1 MKLRTFDPFQRAAL
15 TPGYDHTMSEHEAL
29 HLRTGAEGEELAC
42 RWLEAR
48 GVKVLHRN
56 WRHGRDELD
65 IVARDGRFL
74 VVVEVKTRRSGHW
87 GDPEMAVDR
96 AKQRKL
102 MRGAEAYLF
111 SIPDDLE
118 VRYDVVSITH
128 TRSGPEVLHIPNA
141 FYPTIDEQTS

>member
-1 MKLRTFDPFQRAAL
+1 
-15 TPGYDHTMSEHEAL
+15 MSKHPAP
-29 HLRTGAEGEELAC
+29 HLRTGAAGEDLAC
-42 RWLEAR
+42 HWLEAR
-48 GVKVLHRN
+48 GFQVLHRN

-74 VVVEVKTRRSGHW
+74 VVVEVKTRTSDRW
-87 GDPEMAVDR
+87 GDPEASVDP

-102 MRGAEAYLF
+102 MRCAEEYLF

-118 VRYDVVSITH
+118 LRFDVIGITH
-128 TRSGPEVLHIPNA
+128 TPAGPQVLHIPNA